1 MSMTHS
7 HNIALRAL
15 IDRLARLASADDW
28 KGGLNPSQVAV
39 LSYLARANRFSR
51 APSHAAAFLGTTRG
65 TVSQTFK
72 SLLGKG
78 LVVEHRSASDRRR
91 ISFDLSAAG
100 REALM
105 CPTTFDNALCAIGA
119 ADRAALEQGVA
130 AFLRALVAVRG
141 GQPFGL
147 CRTCRYHEPTA
158 KGGYCKLLDVALQS
172 AEADQICH
180 EYCPQDAA

>member
-1 MSMTHS
+1 MSMTYS
-7 HNIALRAL
+7 DPTTLRAL

-28 KGGLNPSQVAV
+28 KSGLNPAQVAV

-78 LVVEHRSASDRRR
+78 LVQEYRSASDRRR
-91 ISFDLSAAG
+91 ISFDLSEAG
-100 REALM
+100 RGALMRLATFDEALLAI
-105 CPTTFDNALCAIGA
+105 DN
-119 ADRAALEQGVA
+119 ADRAALEQGISA
-130 AFLRALVAVRG
+130 LLRALVAARG
-141 GQPFGL
+141 GRPFGI
-147 CRTCRYHEPTA
+147 CHTCRYHAVTNE
-158 KGGYCKLLDVALQS
+158 GRQCRLLNVALKP

-180 EYCPQDAA
+180 EYSAKDAA